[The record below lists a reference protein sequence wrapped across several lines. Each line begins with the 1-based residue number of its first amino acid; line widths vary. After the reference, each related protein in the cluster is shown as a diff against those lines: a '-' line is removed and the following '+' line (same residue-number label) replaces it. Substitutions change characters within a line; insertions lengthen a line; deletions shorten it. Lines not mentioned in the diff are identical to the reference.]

1 MTAIWFIIIMVAH
14 SNGQVEAVTQYALNP
29 QYNNEK
35 SCNEVG
41 QQLADNQQL
50 KVGSDNA
57 KVYWKCD
64 SIPVEA
70 IRKLLP
76 GQGI

>member
-1 MTAIWFIIIMVAH
+1 MNAIWIIIIMVAH
-14 SNGQVEAVTQYALNP
+14 GNGQVDVFTQYPLES

-35 SCNEVG
+35 SCNDVG
-41 QQLADNQQL
+41 QQVADNEQL
-50 KVGSDNA
+50 KFGLNNA

-70 IRKLLP
+70 IKKLVP
-76 GQGI
+76 GQNI